1 MKKRTPCICATHRKI
16 LRVQKK
22 SARCRTAVSSQ
33 RRKNLQ
39 RMRKADNQ
47 SAVLPAIRGKGTKMK
62 WFELNN
68 GNLVD
73 LEKVCCI
80 EIDARVIV
88 YRFTEAESCA
98 ELFELPSKAQQRM
111 EELKKLL
118 K

>member
-1 MKKRTPCICATHRKI
+1 
-16 LRVQKK
+16 
-22 SARCRTAVSSQ
+22 
-33 RRKNLQ
+33 
-39 RMRKADNQ
+39 MRKTDNQ
-47 SAVLPAIRGKGTKMK
+47 SADLSAIRGKGTKMK

>member
-1 MKKRTPCICATHRKI
+1 MRPTEKYCVSKRNLSDAERLFLHNKEGICKGREKPITNP
-16 LRVQKK
+16 L
-22 SARCRTAVSSQ
+22 TY
-33 RRKNLQ
+33 RRYG
-39 RMRKADNQ
+39 
-47 SAVLPAIRGKGTKMK
+47 GKGTKMK

-73 LEKVCCI
+73 LEKVYCI